1 MIVLGIDPG
10 TATTGYGVVARA
22 GDGAVSLLECG
33 IVRTEP
39 ATPLASRL
47 RAIFEGVVEVLE
59 RTRPDVV
66 AVESAF
72 YAKNARTALVLG
84 HARGAILLAAT
95 LRDLPVAEYAPAEV
109 KSAVAGTGRAT
120 KEQVQFMVKQLL
132 RLKDVPRPADA
143 ADAVAVA
150 LTHCFAAAL
159 PTVAPPRLPR
169 LPRSARAP
177 VAPATPGAP
186 GAPGFAP
193 AARGLAG

>member
-1 MIVLGIDPG
+1 VIVLGIDPG

-39 ATPLASRL
+39 ATPLAIRL

>member
-39 ATPLASRL
+39 ATPLAIRL